1 MRDNFFYTRDTGK
14 GDLLIRVLLVDDEP
28 ALFPVTKLALEK
40 DGDVLVDL
48 CASPAEA
55 RTLLEKRHYEVI
67 ISDYDMPGED
77 GITFLCHLRE
87 SGDDTPFIIFTGKG
101 NETVAM
107 EACNAGV
114 DYYLTKS
121 GSPREVFH
129 RLKECVMRASR
140 GYRHQH
146 PWDIAFTTPLG
157 VLETLP
163 VPVFVLDE
171 RLHIRY
177 LNRSATRI
185 SGLKTNRQELL
196 SFNSIL
202 DKNSSRELIV
212 FLEHVIGG
220 SESRDDA
227 ICPVPLVFMG
237 PDGRCIHME
246 CSILPARDE
255 NGRPTGFVVTCNESM
270 LQGHG

>member
-1 MRDNFFYTRDTGK
+1 M
-14 GDLLIRVLLVDDEP
+14 IHVLLVDDEP

-40 DGDVLVDL
+40 DGDIQVDL
-48 CASPAEA
+48 CVSPAEA
-55 RTLLEKRHYEVI
+55 RTLLEEGRYQVI

-77 GITFLCHLRE
+77 GITFLRHLRE

-107 EACNAGV
+107 EACNAGA

-121 GSPREVFH
+121 GSPREIFY
-129 RLKECVMRASR
+129 RLKECVMRASW
-140 GYRHQH
+140 GYLLRH

-163 VPVFVLDE
+163 MPVFVLDE

-185 SGLKTNRQELL
+185 SGLKTHDLEPF
-196 SFNSIL
+196 SFNGL
-202 DKNSSRELIV
+202 LEKNSSRELIV

-220 SESRDDA
+220 SESQDDA
-227 ICPVPLVFMG
+227 TCPVPLVFMG
-237 PDGRCIHME
+237 RDGRCIHME

-255 NGRPTGFVVTCNESM
+255 NGRPTGFVVTCKESM
-270 LQGHG
+270 LRDPG